1 MCFCQVNSFGN
12 VVYDEYVRT
21 VERIVDYRTRIS
33 GIRPKHMNKGRY
45 VNIVNLWLYDILLLL
60 RVTIYVGY
68 ATVLCHCSQRILGC
82 AEGGSWAD

>member
-1 MCFCQVNSFGN
+1 MHSCLSKYHPLILMCFCQVNSFGN

-45 VNIVNLWLYDILLLL
+45 VNIVNL
-60 RVTIYVGY
+60 
-68 ATVLCHCSQRILGC
+68 
-82 AEGGSWAD
+82 